1 VHYNYRSKKVR
12 NWYGGKLSKSDY
24 LLSASIKD
32 LRPCYYYTQNTMKNK
47 RKEKICQ
54 FALFSLLIGGLLLVP
69 ETVHAQQG
77 VTAALTKI
85 KQTLY
90 LVGNA
95 VFGIL
100 LIIGI
105 IKVVSGFISNSPNAI
120 WNLLYL
126 VLGVA
131 LWFFFNFMVEDLA
144 GLIGGDGGS
153 FNR

>member
-1 VHYNYRSKKVR
+1 MKK
-12 NWYGGKLSKSDY
+12 
-24 LLSASIKD
+24 
-32 LRPCYYYTQNTMKNK
+32 Q
-47 RKEKICQ
+47 RKEQIYRITILS
-54 FALFSLLIGGLLLVP
+54 FLIGSMLLLP
-69 ETVHAQQG
+69 ETIFAQQG
-77 VTAALTKI
+77 VTAALVKI

>member
-1 VHYNYRSKKVR
+1 
-12 NWYGGKLSKSDY
+12 
-24 LLSASIKD
+24 
-32 LRPCYYYTQNTMKNK
+32 MKNK

>member
-1 VHYNYRSKKVR
+1 MKK
-12 NWYGGKLSKSDY
+12 
-24 LLSASIKD
+24 
-32 LRPCYYYTQNTMKNK
+32 Q
-47 RKEKICQ
+47 RKEQIYRITILS
-54 FALFSLLIGGLLLVP
+54 FLIGGMILLP
-69 ETVHAQQG
+69 ETIFAQQG
-77 VTAALTKI
+77 VTAALVKI

>member
-1 VHYNYRSKKVR
+1 MNTLRKKQI
-12 NWYGGKLSKSDY
+12 YQTTIF
-24 LLSASIKD
+24 SI
-32 LRPCYYYTQNTMKNK
+32 
-47 RKEKICQ
+47 
-54 FALFSLLIGGLLLVP
+54 LIGGMILLP
-69 ETVHAQQG
+69 ETIFAQQG
-77 VTAALTKI
+77 VTAALVKI

>member
-1 VHYNYRSKKVR
+1 MKK
-12 NWYGGKLSKSDY
+12 
-24 LLSASIKD
+24 
-32 LRPCYYYTQNTMKNK
+32 Q
-47 RKEKICQ
+47 RKEQIYRITILS
-54 FALFSLLIGGLLLVP
+54 FLIGSMILLP
-69 ETVHAQQG
+69 ETIFAQQG
-77 VTAALTKI
+77 VTAALVKI